1 MSTCILYYM
10 YGDRSK
16 VKYVLSNYLQ
26 IEFMIDKGEGDREQK
41 QRNRDNLRDVIK
53 YCENQI
59 DCRRKLILMYFNENF
74 NPANCHATCDNC
86 EAPRQL
92 VTMDRTEHGIKAVKL
107 LKSINGRTT
116 SNQLLD
122 IFRGSLAKPYVAYRH
137 LEHFGSGKDLSRTE
151 VERLVQHLLIENILQ
166 EQCVS
171 NAMGFVNT
179 YVMVLQSP
187 LTHIFR
193 WAKSPT
199 NCYEARGK

>member
-1 MSTCILYYM
+1 M
-10 YGDRSK
+10 
-16 VKYVLSNYLQ
+16 LSNNTQ

-41 QRNRDNLRDVIK
+41 QRHRDNLRDVIK

-74 NPANCHATCDNC
+74 NPADCHATCDNC

-92 VTMDRTEHGIKAVKL
+92 VTMDRTEHGVKAVKL
-107 LKSINGRTT
+107 LKSISGRAT

-122 IFRGSLAKPYVAYRH
+122 IFRGSLAKPYAAYRR

-179 YVMVLQSP
+179 YVRVPPSP
-187 LTHIFR
+187 LLSLFLV
-193 WAKSPT
+193 
-199 NCYEARGK
+199 GKKG

>member
-1 MSTCILYYM
+1 MSTCVLYYT

-16 VKYVLSNYLQ
+16 VNYAPSNFQ
-26 IEFMIDKGEGDREQK
+26 IEFMIDKGEGDRAQK

-53 YCENQI
+53 YCENHI

-74 NPANCHATCDNC
+74 NPADCHATCDNC

-107 LKSINGRTT
+107 LKNINGRVT

-122 IFRGSLAKPYVAYRH
+122 IFRGSLAKPYAAYRH

-151 VERLVQHLLIENILQ
+151 AERLVQHLLIENILQ
-166 EQCVS
+166 DQCVS

-179 YVMVLQSP
+179 YVWVLQPS
-187 LTHIFR
+187 LLSVLL
-193 WAKSPT
+193 AGEKV
-199 NCYEARGK
+199 

>member
-1 MSTCILYYM
+1 MSTCVLYYA

-16 VKYVLSNYLQ
+16 

-59 DCRRKLILMYFNENF
+59 DCRRKLILLYFNENF
-74 NPANCHATCDNC
+74 NPADCRATCDNC

-107 LKSINGRTT
+107 LKSINGRVT

-122 IFRGSLAKPYVAYRH
+122 IFRGSLAKPYTAYRH
-137 LEHFGSGKDLSRTE
+137 LEHFSSGKDLSRTE
-151 VERLVQHLLIENILQ
+151 VERLFQHLSIENILQ

-179 YVMVLQSP
+179 YVRVLSP
-187 LTHIFR
+187 PFLLMLFSWGKNR
-193 WAKSPT
+193 KS
-199 NCYEARGK
+199 CCEAIEK